1 MARASLTL
9 NVPRD
14 LLKRIDVLPTSR
26 WRDDPSKVRPM
37 LATLA
42 DPPLQQPGL
51 IYEPKYDGI
60 RALVDLRPGGEVH
73 LYSRNGNEKT
83 NQFPGLARA
92 LKAYASKLQAPL
104 LVDGEVTALDKK
116 GRALGFQHL
125 QGRLHLQSEHHLGVL
140 DEGSPAA
147 LFTFDILREGNEDL
161 RALPTI
167 ARRLRLQRAFKP
179 PASLQHLLRITE
191 IAIDDGRPM
200 YQRALD
206 EGWEGLIVKDGMGVY
221 ESGRRSPAW
230 RKLKVLQEQE
240 FVIGGWTEPRLSR
253 QGFGAL
259 LMGYYQ
265 AAGPDRPRHRELIYA
280 GSVGTGFTTK
290 ELDRVYR
297 LLKAREIAKS
307 PFKEPIKTRERR
319 HFVKPE
325 LVAQVKFTEWT
336 QEGYLR
342 QPVYLGLR
350 DDKAA
355 RDVIRESRVVVKT
368 EDRRPKTEAGRA
380 KTKEAAKPAR
390 AAKSASKPA
399 SKTARSSTDTPLAN
413 AGIIDQLDELQ
424 AAKKDGV
431 LQLPGGRKLRVT
443 NLSKMFWPALKIT
456 KGDLLRYYAEVAP
469 MILPAVADRPMVM
482 KRFPNGIAGPA
493 FYQQRH
499 REDPPPGVRVEVL
512 PKEIEPITP
521 DGDSMERL
529 IGGDLVTLLYMT
541 QIAAISQDPW
551 FSRVTSLEYADH
563 VAIDLDPGDGATFKQ
578 VLDTARAVREEL
590 ERYGIPGV
598 PKTSGSSGLHI
609 YVPLPPKTTYGTGQL
624 LCQIIATMV
633 AMKHPKFATVER
645 FVKRRPRGTVYV
657 DYLQNIMGKTIATAY
672 SARASEFAG
681 ISTPVTWDEVEE
693 GVSPKDF
700 TLLNYRERFR
710 SSGDLWK
717 KLRTLK
723 PVNIEAVLA
732 KIERHGKKANRS

>member
-1 MARASLTL
+1 MAKASLTL

-14 LLKRIDVLPTSR
+14 LLKKIDVLPTSR

-92 LKAYASKLQAPL
+92 LRTYASKLKAPL
-104 LVDGEVTALDKK
+104 LIDGEVTALDKQ

-125 QGRLHLQSEHHLGVL
+125 QGRLHLQSEHHLGLL
-140 DEGSPAA
+140 DAGSPAA
-147 LFTFDILREGNEDL
+147 LFTFDILRDGSEDL
-161 RALPTI
+161 RGLPTI
-167 ARRLRLQRAFKP
+167 ARRLRLQRAFTP

-200 YQRALD
+200 YKRALD

-221 ESGRRSPAW
+221 ESGRRSPSW

-259 LMGYYQ
+259 LMGYY
-265 AAGPDRPRHRELIYA
+265 DRGQLIYA
-280 GSVGTGFTTK
+280 GSVGTGFNTK

-307 PFKEPIKTRERR
+307 PFKEPIKTRERQ

-355 RDVIRESRVVVKT
+355 RDVIRESRVMVKT
-368 EDRRPKTEAGRA
+368 EDRRAKTEA
-380 KTKEAAKPAR
+380 AAKPAR
-390 AAKSASKPA
+390 AARTASRPASKP
-399 SKTARSSTDTPLAN
+399 TRGSTDKPLAN
-413 AGIIDQLDELQ
+413 ADILDQLNELQ

-431 LQLPGGRKLRVT
+431 LQLPGGQTLRVT

-469 MILPAVADRPMVM
+469 MILPVVADRPMVM

-499 REDPPPGVRVEVL
+499 RQDPPPGVRVAIL

-521 DGDSMERL
+521 DGESMERL

-551 FSRVTSLEYADH
+551 FSRVKSLEYADH
-563 VAIDLDPGDGATFKQ
+563 AAIDLDPGDGATFKQ

-609 YVPLPPKTTYGTGQL
+609 YIPLPPKTTYDIGQL
-624 LCQIIATMV
+624 LCQIVATMV

-681 ISTPVTWDEVEE
+681 VSTPVTWDEVEE

-700 TLLNYRERFR
+700 TLLNYRARFR

-732 KIERHGKKANRS
+732 RIERHGKKANKS